1 MVYPVPS
8 PVGLFSVNLV
18 KGNIGNGP
26 VVNGYDGIGPFSPVA
41 GQTDAAGIDDP
52 QVRLPLDEAAVSMAE
67 DDEISMLLV
76 S

>member
-1 MVYPVPS
+1 M
-8 PVGLFSVNLV
+8 GLFSVNLV
-18 KGNIGNGP
+18 KGNIRNDP

-52 QVRLPLDEAAVSMAE
+52 QVSLTLDETAVGMAE
-67 DDEISMLLV
+67 DDEVGMLFV